1 MYYVYCAALLRQ
13 IGSVLNDNLY
23 IFDKTLIN
31 NCLLHLVSLTCPRL
45 HQNELEID
53 LCVV

>member
-1 MYYVYCAALLRQ
+1 MYYVYCEALLRQ

-31 NCLLHLVSLTCPRL
+31 NRLLHLISLTCPRL
-45 HQNELEID
+45 QQNELEID